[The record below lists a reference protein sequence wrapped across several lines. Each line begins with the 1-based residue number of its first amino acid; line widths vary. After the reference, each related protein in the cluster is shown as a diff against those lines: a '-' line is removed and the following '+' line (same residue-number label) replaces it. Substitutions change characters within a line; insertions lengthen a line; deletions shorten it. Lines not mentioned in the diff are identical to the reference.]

1 MSTKK
6 KIVIGIGVFLGLV
19 VVAGLVAYLTTGKE
33 RDLASQFVS
42 DVANS
47 RYSSAYDQFSL
58 ELKEVQDQDTFESQ
72 LATLS
77 LDTSC
82 KLTVSGVSNTTGTSG
97 AKKTVTGSVK
107 CDDKSL
113 DTAEFAYN
121 GDSKLVSYR
130 LRP

>member
-1 MSTKK
+1 M
-6 KIVIGIGVFLGLV
+6 GLV

-82 KLTVSGVSNTTGTSG
+82 KLTVSGVSNTT
-97 AKKTVTGSVK
+97 
-107 CDDKSL
+107 
-113 DTAEFAYN
+113 
-121 GDSKLVSYR
+121 
-130 LRP
+130 